1 MVQNRK
7 LWVVLTVLVAG
18 MQALDSGVLRAGSG
32 AQALV
37 VLGIA
42 APALALAL
50 TDRFAVWVTA
60 LVAGACLF
68 VWARVIAPVPL
79 NTLHIGLMV
88 PAIYVLFVSRLAK
101 DMTGGAGRGEATTVR
116 RV

>member
-1 MVQNRK
+1 M
-7 LWVVLTVLVAG
+7 LWVVLTVLVG
-18 MQALDSGVLRAGSG
+18 GLQVLDSGVLRAGSG

-37 VLGIA
+37 VFGLA

-60 LVAGACLF
+60 LVAGAGLF
-68 VWARVIAPVPL
+68 VWARVISPVPL

-88 PAIYVLFVSRLAK
+88 PAMYVVFVSRLEK
-101 DMTGGAGRGEATTVR
+101 NVNGSGRGEATPVR
-116 RV
+116 RG